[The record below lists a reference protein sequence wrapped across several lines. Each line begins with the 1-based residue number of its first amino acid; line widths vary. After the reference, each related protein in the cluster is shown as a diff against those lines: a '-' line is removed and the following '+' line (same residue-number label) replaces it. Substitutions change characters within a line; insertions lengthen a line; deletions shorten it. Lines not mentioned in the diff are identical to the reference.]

1 LDKIFFGGMMKKNK
15 YISPYVFLLPCDRV
29 AFVILFILV
38 ALLVLPVTSTE
49 SLASSQEE
57 SQKNLNQLIA
67 TKKCPGCNLRKAVL
81 IRMDLQ
87 GADLQ
92 GANLSQAKLNLTN
105 LSQANLRNAILRGAV
120 LGGADFSGADL
131 RGADLTNAKLA
142 GAYLKEAIR
151 E

>member
-1 LDKIFFGGMMKKNK
+1 MKKNR
-15 YISPYVFLLPCDRV
+15 YIFPYVFLLPCDRV
-29 AFVILFILV
+29 ALVILVTLV
-38 ALLVLPVTSTE
+38 ATLVIPVTSVTLFDSTE
-49 SLASSQEE
+49 SLASSQDE
-57 SQKNLNQLIA
+57 SQKNLNRLIA

-81 IRMDLQ
+81 MRMDLQ

-92 GANLSQAKLNLTN
+92 GADLSQAKLNLTN

-120 LGGADFSGADL
+120 LGGADLSGADL

-142 GAYLKEAIR
+142 GAYLKEAII